1 MDMEARKLSHEDITQ
16 IAMSSADTISKKLE
30 DSAIIIPKLV
40 KAVVEFYSLLVNA
53 ERIELDDTESRDIIV
68 EMFLEDM
75 KTRAEFLPVAE

>member
-1 MDMEARKLSHEDITQ
+1 MDMESRKLSHEEITH

-53 ERIELDDTESRDIIV
+53 GRIERDDTESRDIIV